1 MKRMSKITD
10 GLVGQPMFNLLA
22 RAHDMESAGRRIHHF
37 EIGDS
42 YFRAHQHILDATK
55 QGLDQDRTHYVD
67 SSGISELKEAICDH
81 TAKTL
86 GFCPDADQVLVM
98 PANSVIDSV
107 FRCLVDPGE
116 EVLFPDPGFST
127 YLAVTNYTGIKR
139 VGYPLLDSN
148 AFQLDVAD
156 LAARISPRT
165 RLLVLN
171 SPNNPTGSVVGE
183 EDVRRVAELAE
194 REDLY
199 LLSDEI
205 YSQVLYEQQRHFSPA
220 GFDRCRE
227 RTIILNG
234 FAKNY
239 AMPGWRL
246 GYAIG
251 PKPVIR
257 KMGILFQTIFSCLP
271 AFIQQGGIAAL
282 TGDQDCVRERIW
294 RYEVLRDLMVEKV
307 NSLPGV
313 SCVTPQGACYV
324 FPNISGTGMT
334 SQEFADFALEQA
346 GVAVL
351 PGDCFGPFGEGH
363 VRLCFTQSVETIEL
377 ALEKVRTAL
386 TKRAVRSNYE
396 VSVG

>member
-107 FRCLVDPGE
+107 FRCLVDPGD
-116 EVLFPDPGFST
+116 EVLVPDPGFST

-194 REDLY
+194 R
-199 LLSDEI
+199 
-205 YSQVLYEQQRHFSPA
+205 
-220 GFDRCRE
+220 
-227 RTIILNG
+227 
-234 FAKNY
+234 
-239 AMPGWRL
+239 
-246 GYAIG
+246 AI
-251 PKPVIR
+251 
-257 KMGILFQTIFSCLP
+257 
-271 AFIQQGGIAAL
+271 
-282 TGDQDCVRERIW
+282 
-294 RYEVLRDLMVEKV
+294 
-307 NSLPGV
+307 
-313 SCVTPQGACYV
+313 
-324 FPNISGTGMT
+324 
-334 SQEFADFALEQA
+334 
-346 GVAVL
+346 
-351 PGDCFGPFGEGH
+351 
-363 VRLCFTQSVETIEL
+363 
-377 ALEKVRTAL
+377 
-386 TKRAVRSNYE
+386 
-396 VSVG
+396 